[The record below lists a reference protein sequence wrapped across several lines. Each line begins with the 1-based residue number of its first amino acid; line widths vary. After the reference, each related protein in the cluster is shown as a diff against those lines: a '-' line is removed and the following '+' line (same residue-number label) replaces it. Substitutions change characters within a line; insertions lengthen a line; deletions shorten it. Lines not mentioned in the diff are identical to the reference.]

1 MKQIYC
7 LALFALLFSCK
18 ENKETNSEN
27 LNKSAQKDTLSVKE
41 INTTASKE
49 NFESDL
55 RPSEKL
61 KLGQPYSD
69 TVEFVE
75 FDNNG
80 DFPLFSVQKNKKLVG
95 LVSNSEDAP
104 KFKRGDVLELKWK
117 MDTLYVAGE
126 SEELNFSEWM
136 ISAKKVKDGN
146 VSLFLKKY
154 KKPIKYSSAKEDY
167 TDGFKDYLYTQVE
180 YYLANSKQ
188 ELVKTAI
195 KNPDADLSY
204 SIEEKDK
211 EGHIFYVLGISND
224 FEHHTNIIQWIY
236 IDSNNNQLYEYDL
249 PNDKLVEFN

>member
-18 ENKETNSEN
+18 ENKETNSKN

-69 TVEFVE
+69 TVEYVE

-154 KKPIKYSSAKEDY
+154 KKPIKYSSTKEDY